1 MKPDGEELAMIK
13 TWTSRYSLYELLEM
27 LRTDMDSNGDLDR
40 DDELVLTSIDLLDE
54 IKARLDN
61 GTLLR

>member
-1 MKPDGEELAMIK
+1 MIK

-27 LRTDMDSNGDLDR
+27 LRTDMESNGDLDR

>member
-27 LRTDMDSNGDLDR
+27 LRTDMESNGDLDR

>member
-27 LRTDMDSNGDLDR
+27 LRTDMESNCDLDR

>member
-27 LRTDMDSNGDLDR
+27 LRTDMESNGDLDR
-40 DDELVLTSIDLLDE
+40 EDELVLTSIDLLDE

>member
-27 LRTDMDSNGDLDR
+27 LRTDMESNGDLDR
-40 DDELVLTSIDLLDE
+40 DDELVLTSIDLQDE